1 MFAPFKVAVLLTVCI
16 LATLTLASEN
26 VGAVETVHD
35 DESFIAIPLAM
46 HEHDPRDVTII
57 KTICETS
64 TSVISTTG
72 PANPPATGTTGLPP
86 ANPTSQS
93 SSHSE
98 SQSAPP
104 APTTVPGTVVQ
115 PPVTSKPEGV
125 SPTSVP
131 GTTGQTPAQ
140 PPVTSKTEAAP
151 SPTSNT
157 KETSSLPSTSASH
170 SASPVSSS
178 TQDITHSATT
188 LTTASG
194 TGTSAASG
202 THTTAPPSSEASGN
216 GGMRAALLAFAA
228 TFLIFFSI

>member
-1 MFAPFKVAVLLTVCI
+1 MFAPFKFAVLLTI
-16 LATLTLASEN
+16 WFLATLTLASETF
-26 VGAVETVHD
+26 GAVGTVHD

-46 HEHDPRDVTII
+46 HEHDPRDVTIV
-57 KTICETS
+57 KTICETT

-86 ANPTSQS
+86 ANPTSQA

-98 SQSAPP
+98 TQSVPP
-104 APTTVPGTVVQ
+104 APPTTVPGTVVQ

-131 GTTGQTPAQ
+131 GTTGQTSAQ

-151 SPTSNT
+151 STTSNT
-157 KETSSLPSTSASH
+157 KETGSLPSNTSH

-178 TQDITHSATT
+178 VQDVTHSVTT
-188 LTTASG
+188 LTTTHG
-194 TGTSAASG
+194 TSSAASG
-202 THTTAPPSSEASGN
+202 THTTAPPSSEAAGN
-216 GGMRAALLAFAA
+216 GGLRAALLAFAA
-228 TFLIFFSI
+228 TFVIFLSI